1 MNLALVLPE
10 RTLPEGVSEEVFL
23 LEVKAQL
30 IKDFEWD
37 ESLVSQASVGVL
49 QLLED
54 HIGWGMERDATPVF
68 AAFYRLDLGEA
79 LVRQI
84 LHAYDRDEASKILA
98 EKALQRAALKVWTR
112 WTFREM

>member
-1 MNLALVLPE
+1 MDLALVLPK
-10 RTLPEGVSEEVFL
+10 RTLPQGVSEEEFL
-23 LEVKAQL
+23 LDVKAQL

-37 ESLVSQASVGVL
+37 ESLVSKASVGML

-54 HIGWGMERDATPVF
+54 HISWGMEGDATPVF

-84 LHAYDRDEASKILA
+84 LHTYDRKEASKILA
-98 EKALQRAALKVWTR
+98 EKALQRAAMKVWTR
-112 WTFREM
+112 WTFRKM